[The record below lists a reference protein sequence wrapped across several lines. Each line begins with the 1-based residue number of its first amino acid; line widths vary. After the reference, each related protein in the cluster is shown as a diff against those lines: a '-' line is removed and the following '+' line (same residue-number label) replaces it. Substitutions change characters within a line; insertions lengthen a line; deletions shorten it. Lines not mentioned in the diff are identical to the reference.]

1 MEESN
6 ITKTM
11 EDNVTKVIFKTKLNK
26 VLDTSKFTSPKFLSF
41 INNLQKMY
49 VVLESKGYSVDFGI
63 ATDKILC
70 NIFNGANSEFSEEN
84 PFSLF
89 YDYSD
94 ETIGIVDE
102 SLLQIGESSYDNIDL
117 LFNVFTS
124 EYIKI
129 LPYN

>member
-6 ITKTM
+6 ITKIIDSNIT
-11 EDNVTKVIFKTKLNK
+11 DVIFRTRLNK
-26 VLDTSKFTSPKFLSF
+26 VIDVSKHNSPKFVSF
-41 INNLQKMY
+41 INNLKIMCTII
-49 VVLESKGYSVDFGI
+49 EARGYSVDFI
-63 ATDKILC
+63 RASDKILC
-70 NIFNGANSEFSEEN
+70 NIFSNNINKDVVEN

-89 YDYSD
+89 YDYKD
-94 ETIGIVDE
+94 DTIGIIDE
-102 SLLQIGESSYDNIDL
+102 SLIQIGEISYDNVDL